1 MEQEQALH
9 TGYTP
14 SFLYVSVLDP
24 LSFLKFYINNAL
36 PAQTSPMLY
45 TLTTID
51 RHVLMDCYDK
61 VIIEPSSN
69 EEIDER
75 NLRAAEKVMFLFHES
90 LNSPDKNSIQV
101 HQSLL
106 NEILADIRVF
116 RASNI
121 FPEESNAMEEVVTK
135 LLTCA

>member
-1 MEQEQALH
+1 
-9 TGYTP
+9 
-14 SFLYVSVLDP
+14 
-24 LSFLKFYINNAL
+24 
-36 PAQTSPMLY
+36 
-45 TLTTID
+45 
-51 RHVLMDCYDK
+51 
-61 VIIEPSSN
+61 
-69 EEIDER
+69 
-75 NLRAAEKVMFLFHES
+75 LRAAEKVMFLFHES